1 MDTIKVIYKI
11 LKSYWDEEIEPFIKI
26 WFKGYDRV
34 KIKKLPEPQV
44 EIVSIESTKQ
54 KKYEP
59 YDGPYCETP

>member
-34 KIKKLPEPQV
+34 KIEKLPEPQV